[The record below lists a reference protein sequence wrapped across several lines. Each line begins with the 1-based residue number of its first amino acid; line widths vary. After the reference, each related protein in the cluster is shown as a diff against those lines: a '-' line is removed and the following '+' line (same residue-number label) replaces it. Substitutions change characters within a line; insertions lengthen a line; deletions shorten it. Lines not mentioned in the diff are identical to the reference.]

1 MSDDATLMAHLIPR
15 ITNQVEDAATDALGY
30 ILNRSPE
37 SREALT
43 DLLRE
48 GGFDMPPI
56 ARVATQVEEDGLR
69 PDMEGYDE
77 NGVKRL
83 VVESKFWAPLLSG
96 QASEYLKMFD
106 TDGETALLF
115 IAPESRLETLWAEV
129 VRQIGYESPDTTLGP
144 ETTANGWRNA
154 MVKCVERQC
163 VQRRLALVSWDRLL
177 TDMAERA
184 AADDGAVADIRQLR
198 GLTRSRAGVSFPPI
212 RAEELSPEFARRAVG
227 YTRLVDDV
235 VTRGIAQGWMST
247 ENLKATPRRYG
258 YGRYFWLVSEETD
271 EWECFWFG
279 VNHVRWARRGDTPL
293 WMRRWSDSA
302 WSPPIYLKVGVEYHE
317 LLDDVTS
324 QVKEMARNFA
334 DNPPEG

>member
-30 ILNRSPE
+30 ILNRSAP

-43 DLLRE
+43 DLLRQ
-48 GGFDMPPI
+48 GGFKMPPI

-77 NGVKRL
+77 NNVKRL
-83 VVESKFWAPLLSG
+83 IVESKFWAPLLSG

-106 TDGETALLF
+106 TDGETALMF
-115 IAPESRLETLWAEV
+115 IAPESRLETLWAEI
-129 VRQIGYESPDTTLGP
+129 VRQIDRESPETTLAP
-144 ETTANGWRNA
+144 ETTAKGWRSA
-154 MVKCVERQC
+154 MAMDDD

-177 TDMAERA
+177 TDMSERA
-184 AADDGAVADIRQLR
+184 AGDASAVADIRQLR

-227 YTRLVDDV
+227 YARLVDDV

-258 YGRYFWLVSEETD
+258 YGRYFLFVETGED
-271 EWECFWFG
+271 FWFG
-279 VNHVRWARRGDTPL
+279 INYVRWARRGDTPL
-293 WMRRWSDSA
+293 WMRRWSDDA
-302 WSPPIYLKVGVEYHE
+302 WSPPIRLKIGVEYHE
-317 LLDDVTS
+317 LLDDVMS
-324 QVKEMARNFA
+324 QVKETARNFGA
-334 DNPPEG
+334 NSPEE

>member
-30 ILNRSPE
+30 ILNRSAP

-43 DLLRE
+43 NLLRE

-56 ARVATQVEEDGLR
+56 ARVATQVAYEDGSR
-69 PDMEGYDE
+69 PDMAGYDE
-77 NGVKRL
+77 SGVRRL
-83 VVESKFWAPLLSG
+83 TVESKFWASLLSG

-106 TDGETALLF
+106 ADGETALLF
-115 IAPESRLETLWAEV
+115 IAPESRLETLWAEI
-129 VRQIGYESPDTTLGP
+129 VRQISDESPETTLSP
-144 ETTANGWRNA
+144 ETTAKGWRSA
-154 MVKCVERQC
+154 MVKGVPK
-163 VQRRLALVSWDRLL
+163 RLALVSWDRLL
-177 TDMAERA
+177 TDMSARA
-184 AADDGAVADIRQLR
+184 AGDDGAVADIRQLR
-198 GLTRSRAGVSFPPI
+198 GLTRSRAGVAFPPI

-227 YTRLVDDV
+227 YNRLVDDV

-279 VNHVRWARRGDTPL
+279 VNHVRWARRGDTQL
-293 WMRRWSDSA
+293 WMQRWSDSA

-317 LLDDVTS
+317 VLDDVTA
-324 QVKEMARNFA
+324 QVKEMARTFGA
-334 DNPPEG
+334 NPPEE

>member
-30 ILNRSPE
+30 ILNRSPA

-48 GGFDMPPI
+48 GGFKMPSI

-77 NGVKRL
+77 SGVKRL

-96 QASEYLKMFD
+96 QASEYIKMFD

-144 ETTANGWRNA
+144 ETTANGWRSA
-154 MVKCVERQC
+154 MVKC

-177 TDMAERA
+177 TDMSARA
-184 AADDGAVADIRQLR
+184 AGDDSAVADIRQLR
-198 GLTRSRAGVSFPPI
+198 GLTRSRAGVAFPPI
-212 RAEELSPEFARRAVG
+212 RAEELSPDIARRAVG
-227 YTRLVDDV
+227 YARLVDDV

-258 YGRYFWLVSEETD
+258 YGRYFWLVSE
-271 EWECFWFG
+271 C
-279 VNHVRWARRGDTPL
+279 V
-293 WMRRWSDSA
+293 
-302 WSPPIYLKVGVEYHE
+302 
-317 LLDDVTS
+317 
-324 QVKEMARNFA
+324 
-334 DNPPEG
+334 